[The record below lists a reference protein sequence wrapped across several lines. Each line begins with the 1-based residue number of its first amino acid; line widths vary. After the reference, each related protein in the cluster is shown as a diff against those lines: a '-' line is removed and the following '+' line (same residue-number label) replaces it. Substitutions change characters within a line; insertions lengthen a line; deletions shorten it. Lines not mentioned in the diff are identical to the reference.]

1 MDIYL
6 GNSTLGLPVPDF
18 TKGAARV
25 DLSRTLEQH
34 FDLNGQAGV
43 IGGKAEAGFAQMLTQ
58 AMDGVS
64 ASQHNA
70 DRLVGLAI
78 TDPSSVEVHDISI
91 AMAKA
96 NMSLSVTKAV
106 LDRTITSF
114 KEILNQR

>member
-25 DLSRTLEQH
+25 DLLRTSEQH
-34 FDLNGQAGV
+34 FDLNGQRGV
-43 IGGKAEAGFAQMLTQ
+43 IETQPQARFAHLLTQ

-64 ASQHNA
+64 SSQHEA

-78 TDPSSVEVHDISI
+78 TDPASVEVHDISI

-106 LDRTITSF
+106 IDRTITSF